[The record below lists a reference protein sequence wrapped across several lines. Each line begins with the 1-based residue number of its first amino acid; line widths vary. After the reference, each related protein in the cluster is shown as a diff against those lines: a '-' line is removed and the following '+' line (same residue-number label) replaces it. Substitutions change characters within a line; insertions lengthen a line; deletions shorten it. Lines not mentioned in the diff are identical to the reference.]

1 MSGNQKS
8 CCAISPATYSVR
20 LAGSGG
26 KYTGRNSATRP
37 DNVRIDRSQPIRSAI
52 TVAGIIGHA
61 DNNSRICGSTTSTIE
76 PAGRREYF
84 GGPSA
89 ANAALTVF
97 FEHPNTRAITLIGI
111 FSARCN
117 RLISAQSS
125 THNTPSSSL
134 ARCEPGSRPKG
145 SKFGCRAGVIFRVP
159 STDPVLWGGYDWSGR
174 SIERHRAQIR
184 EELGFR
190 EATRDDEQ

>member
-1 MSGNQKS
+1 
-8 CCAISPATYSVR
+8 VR

-52 TVAGIIGHA
+52 TVAGIVGYA
-61 DNNSRICGSTTSTIE
+61 ANNSRICGSTTSTID
-76 PAGRREYF
+76 PASRREYF
-84 GGPSA
+84 GGRSA
-89 ANAALTVF
+89 TNAALTVF

-134 ARCEPGSRPKG
+134 ARWEPGSPPKG
-145 SKFGCRAGVIFRVP
+145 SKFGCRAGVIFR
-159 STDPVLWGGYDWSGR
+159 DLAQL
-174 SIERHRAQIR
+174 IELA
-184 EELGFR
+184 LLSCG
-190 EATRDDEQ
+190 EQDAFAEQVEFGAAVHLSFDHFDAVDGAFDGA